1 MRAAEGGGRTSRR
14 RRLLRLHDGECLY
27 AHHCQYY
34 SHSHGERDDDDD
46 EY

>member
-27 AHHCQYY
+27 AHHCHY

-46 EY
+46 DEY